1 MPKFSNTETLI
12 KDLFKE
18 NSCFNFENQKWTV
31 LECAKPRPSRG
42 ECKTDIYLLVKS
54 DKETKEIKISIK
66 QDNADFLENK
76 IKYERA
82 KEIFGKDV
90 DFILINSIN
99 SIKKA
104 FVDQFIV
111 YFNRHKRT
119 KEIVIKLG
127 WKFELMNKKS
137 GDLSGELILTDKQR
151 EDIYSG
157 INLPSDKKNA
167 SVNGRIIENSG
178 VAEYIMVV
186 NQNTDYTLQYCIDNM
201 QPIKQYICGRKI
213 FFACKALNYRLTD
226 SKWDGNRPLA
236 VYINWF
242 ISNKKLKA
250 ELIFNEPL
258 KHTGNEIGNNV
269 KELLGQLNITKDNFN
284 VLKNKL
290 DKKVKII

>member
-1 MPKFSNTETLI
+1 MPKFSDTETLI
-12 KDLFKE
+12 KDLFKTGT
-18 NSCFNFENQKWTV
+18 CFNLEGQKWTV

-54 DKETKEIKISIK
+54 DKGTKEIKISIK

-82 KEIFGKDV
+82 KEIFGNDA
-90 DFILINSIN
+90 DSILKKSIN
-99 SIKKA
+99 SIKTA
-104 FVDQFIV
+104 FDNQIIV
-111 YFNRHKRT
+111 YFKSHKRT
-119 KEIVIKLG
+119 KEKVIKLG
-127 WKFELMNKKS
+127 WKFELMNKTN
-137 GDLSGELILTDKQR
+137 GDLSGELILTDKQK

-157 INLPSDKKNA
+157 INLPIDKKNA

-186 NQNTDYTLQYCIDNM
+186 NQDTDYTLQYCIDNM

-226 SKWDGNRPLA
+226 NKWDGNRPLS

-258 KHTGNEIGNNV
+258 KHTGNEIGDNV
-269 KELLGQLNITKDNFN
+269 KELLSQLNITKTNFN
-284 VLKNKL
+284 NLKNKL
-290 DKKVKII
+290 DKEVKYI